1 MTTTRTTYTIA
12 TAATELERIITAYS
26 LLDTLDDLLHT
37 DHPDVS
43 ADRAIAMTALD
54 TIRAAQV
61 ELGNLDAIEQARQ
74 QALDLIVDTKR
85 RLDALTGAPTDS
97 LIGALEVTARRLSQ
111 RDELLRLLERIDA
124 AAPRDL
130 SDCNLSDTFIAAL
143 STARHTV
150 IINGK

>member
-1 MTTTRTTYTIA
+1 MSTTRTTTYTIA

-85 RLDALTGAPTDS
+85 RLDALTGAPHLPILWRT
-97 LIGALEVTARRLSQ
+97 RRAYPRNIKRVEMS
-111 RDELLRLLERIDA
+111 ELRCR
-124 AAPRDL
+124 
-130 SDCNLSDTFIAAL
+130 
-143 STARHTV
+143 
-150 IINGK
+150 